1 MVFKMAVTF
10 GTELV
15 RKTAVLLMDA
25 DDETRATTK
34 LYFRQSGY
42 RVGEVNDGPA
52 VVREASIGDYDI
64 VVICVDRDGPDLDD
78 IIIKLHK
85 AIPIPVVVYG
95 EGFDEDARIAVLNV
109 GADSYVDR
117 SCSIAE
123 LEANVRA
130 IIRNGQYPVPPARLE
145 IGNVAIDRLTHRVEI
160 EDKMLDL
167 TPKEFDLLYF
177 MASHAD
183 RVFSRED
190 LLQHVWGS
198 SMDWQDAATVTEHIR
213 RVRSKIE
220 PNDRRPIYIQTVRGV
235 GYRFNGK
242 IAEEKAR

>member
-1 MVFKMAVTF
+1 MTLAY

-15 RKTAVLLMDA
+15 RKTAVLIA
-25 DDETRATTK
+25 DPDEDMRTTVRRY
-34 LYFRQSGY
+34 LQQRGY
-42 RVGEVNDGPA
+42 RVGEAIDGPS
-52 VVREASIGDYDI
+52 VVHEASIGDYDI
-64 VVICVDRDGPDLDD
+64 VVIGASKDGLDPAD
-78 IIIKLHK
+78 IIVKLHK
-85 AIPIPVVVYG
+85 VIPIPVVIYG
-95 EGFDEDARIAVLNV
+95 EGYDEEGRIELLNI

-117 SCSIAE
+117 SISIAE

-130 IIRNGQYPVPPARLE
+130 VIRNGQYPVPSARLQVGDV
-145 IGNVAIDRLTHRVEI
+145 IIDRISHRVEVGG
-160 EDKMLDL
+160 KTLDL

-198 SMDWQDAATVTEHIR
+198 SMEWQDSATVTEHIR

-220 PNDRRPIYIQTVRGV
+220 PNDHRPIYVQTVRGI

-242 IAEEKAR
+242 LV

>member
-1 MVFKMAVTF
+1 MTIMY
-10 GTELV
+10 GTELI
-15 RKTAVLLMDA
+15 RKTAVLLVDA
-25 DDETRATTK
+25 HDETRTAIK
-34 LYFRQSGY
+34 RYLQQSGY
-42 RVGEVNDGPA
+42 RVGESKDGPA
-52 VVREASIGDYDI
+52 AVREASIGDYDI
-64 VVICVDRDGPDLDD
+64 VVIGTERDSLDAGD
-78 IIIKLHK
+78 IIMKLHK
-85 AIPIPVVVYG
+85 AIPIPVVIYG
-95 EGFDEDARIAVLNV
+95 EGFDEAGRIEILNV
-109 GADSYVDR
+109 GADSYVER

-130 IIRNGQYPVPPARLE
+130 IIRNGQYPVQAERLE
-145 IGNVAIDRLTHRVEI
+145 VGNVAIDRLTHRVEI
-160 EDKMLDL
+160 GDKMLDL

-198 SMDWQDAATVTEHIR
+198 SMEWQDAATVTEHIR

-220 PNDRRPIYIQTVRGV
+220 PNDHRPIYVQTVRGV

-242 IAEEKAR
+242 IADVKTG